1 MTKLLMNNDE
11 LVRHELEITDPQRK
25 ANFMKRNLNGELTEL
40 VQQDYNL

>member
-11 LVRHELEITDPQRK
+11 MVRNELEIPEAQRK

-40 VQQDYNL
+40 VQ